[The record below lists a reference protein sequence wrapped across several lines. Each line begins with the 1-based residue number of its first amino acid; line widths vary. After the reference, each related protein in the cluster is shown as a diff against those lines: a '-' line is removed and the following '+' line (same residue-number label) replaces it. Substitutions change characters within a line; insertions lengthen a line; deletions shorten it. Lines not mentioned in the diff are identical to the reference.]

1 MAHTL
6 LAFHAHPD
14 DEVLT
19 TGGTLARAAAEGHRV
34 VVVTATDGA
43 LGLTDGG
50 YAGDLAAIRAAEL
63 RESARILGVHRVEQL
78 GYADSGLG
86 PVVGDDPP
94 GRRRFVRV
102 DVEEATRALAALI
115 DEERPDV
122 MLSYDRN
129 GGYGHPDHVQV
140 HLVGRRAAELT
151 AVPRLLEARV
161 SPLVARVMA
170 PRHVQLQPVPD
181 AAYDLDV
188 RAYLGVKLAA
198 LAAHR
203 SQLVSSGRIPR
214 NNALLLRLPQ
224 RLLAPVMGHEQY
236 ADASSEVGGASSAG
250 VSGASSAGG
259 LAGASAASGLAG
271 ASSGSIV
278 RGDLFAGLAPR

>member
-1 MAHTL
+1 MGHTL

-43 LGLTDGG
+43 LGLTGEG
-50 YAGDLAAIRAAEL
+50 YADDLASVRTAEL

-86 PVVGDDPP
+86 PVVAADPP

-102 DVEEATRALAALI
+102 SVEEAARALAALI

-122 MLSYDRN
+122 VLSYDRN

-151 AVPRLLEARV
+151 RVPRLLEARV

-170 PRHVQLQPVPD
+170 PRHVQLQPVAD

-203 SQLVSSGRIPR
+203 SQLVSTGRVPR
-214 NNALLLRLPQ
+214 NNAVLLRLPQ

-236 ADASSEVGGASSAG
+236 ADASAE
-250 VSGASSAGG
+250 
-259 LAGASAASGLAG
+259 LAGASAGASGG
-271 ASSGSIV
+271 AASGSIV
-278 RGDLFAGLAPR
+278 RGDLFTGLDPR